1 MQEPSPA
8 TLELH
13 YPVSPAGE
21 TVTRLVMRPPRARDS
36 RDAQRG
42 AGSPGEMEI
51 RLFANLCE
59 VAPAVI
65 EDLHMA
71 DYQRL
76 QEVYQNFLVVG
87 GAAA

>member
-1 MQEPSPA
+1 MNEPSPA
-8 TLELH
+8 SLDLR
-13 YPVSPAGE
+13 YPVTVAGE
-21 TVTRLVMRPPRARDS
+21 SVTRLTMRPPRARDS

-42 AGSPGEMEI
+42 AGSTGDMEI

-76 QEVYQNFLVVG
+76 TDLYQVFLT
-87 GAAA
+87 

>member
-1 MQEPSPA
+1 
-8 TLELH
+8 
-13 YPVSPAGE
+13 
-21 TVTRLVMRPPRARDS
+21 
-36 RDAQRG
+36 
-42 AGSPGEMEI
+42 MEI

-76 QEVYQNFLVVG
+76 QELYQSFL
-87 GAAA
+87 A

>member
-1 MQEPSPA
+1 MNAPSPA
-8 TLELH
+8 SLDLR
-13 YPVSPAGE
+13 YPVTVAGE
-21 TVTRLVMRPPRARDS
+21 AVTRLTMRPPRARDS

-42 AGSPGEMEI
+42 AGSAGDMEI

-71 DYQRL
+71 DYQRV
-76 QEVYQNFLVVG
+76 QELYQGFL
-87 GAAA
+87 A

>member
-8 TLELH
+8 TLDLR
-13 YPVSPAGE
+13 YPVAPAGE
-21 TVTRLVMRPPRARDS
+21 TVARLVMRPPRARDS

-76 QEVYQNFLVVG
+76 QELYQSFLT
-87 GAAA
+87 

>member
-1 MQEPSPA
+1 MDHAIGEPQP
-8 TLELH
+8 TTITIR
-13 YPVSPAGE
+13 YPVTVAGE
-21 TVTRLVMRPPRARDS
+21 THTSLTMRPPRARDS

-42 AGSPGEMEI
+42 GTTSADTEI

-65 EDLHMA
+65 EELHMI

-76 QEVYQNFLVVG
+76 QVAFEGFLS
-87 GAAA
+87 